1 MMDTQTI
8 AEAVGGDR
16 LGGNAWIDAVST
28 DSRKVKAGNL
38 FVALRG
44 ERFDGHEYLNEAYR
58 KGARATMVETAVGTQ
73 YPQVLVQ
80 DTERALGQLSAFW
93 RGSFHMP
100 LVAVTGSCGKTTVKE
115 MIGNILTCKAET
127 LVSQGNFNN
136 AIGLPLSL
144 LKLKKKHQFAV
155 VEIGMNQIGEIEHLS
170 KLASPTVAVITN
182 AGPAHLKFLNSVD
195 QVATEKGSIVSGVND
210 SGVVVLN
217 HDDRYFDFWKES
229 AAPRSVISFGFTDK
243 ADVSGSCQLNESGAS
258 ISMKTPIGSMVGN
271 ISLIGA
277 HNVSNALAA
286 TAAAIGL
293 NVSKRCILQGLA
305 KMSAIKGRLQI
316 RRHKYGG
323 RLIDDTYN
331 ANPASAEAAIRI
343 LSKIKGDRRLVVGD
357 MFELGPDRIRFH
369 QEIGRCA
376 RDAGIGRLY
385 CVGNLSE
392 FTAKAFGRGASY
404 YQSKQELLSDL
415 ELQIDADTTLL
426 VKGSRGMRMEK
437 ITDFLCANGVAAQEV
452 GSC

>member
-8 AEAVGGDR
+8 AGAVGGRR
-16 LGGNAWIDAVST
+16 LGDNAWIDAVST
-28 DSRKVKAGNL
+28 DSRQVETGNL

-44 ERFDGHEYLNEAYR
+44 ERFDGHEYLNEAFR
-58 KGARATMVETAVGTQ
+58 KGARAAMVATAVSSQ
-73 YPQVLVQ
+73 YPQVLVP

-115 MIGNILTCKAET
+115 IIGNILRCRAKT

-144 LKLKKKHQFAV
+144 LKLEHKHQFAV
-155 VEIGMNQIGEIEHLS
+155 VEIGMNQVGEIEYLS
-170 KLASPTVAVITN
+170 KLAAPTAAVITN
-182 AGPAHLKFLNSVD
+182 AGPAHLEFLDSVD
-195 QVATEKGSIVSGVND
+195 QVAKEKGSIVSGVND

-217 HDDRYFDFWKES
+217 HDDRYFDYWKES

-243 ADVSGSCQLNESGAS
+243 ADVSGSCQLSESGAL
-258 ISMKTPIGSMVGN
+258 ISMKTPLGSMVGN

-293 NVSKRCILQGLA
+293 NISKRCILQGLSR
-305 KMSAIKGRLQI
+305 MSAIKGRLQI

-331 ANPASAEAAIRI
+331 ANPASTEAAIRI
-343 LSKIKGDRRLVVGD
+343 LAKIKGDRRLVVGD
-357 MFELGPDRIRFH
+357 MFELGSDRINFH
-369 QEIGRCA
+369 EDIGRCA

-385 CVGNLSE
+385 CVGDLSE
-392 FTAKAFGRGASY
+392 FTAKAFGRGAAH
-404 YQSKQELLSDL
+404 YQSRQELLSDL
-415 ELQIDADTTLL
+415 EPQINADTTLL
-426 VKGSRGMRMEK
+426 VKGSRGMKMEK
-437 ITDFLCANGVAAQEV
+437 IADALCTNGIAAEEV
-452 GSC
+452 GTC